1 MKTLLLAFIFSFGSV
16 PQVLAD
22 DVVVH
27 AHSEDA
33 EFKPD
38 AAHGLGRLFA
48 YSQSLVQALDTM
60 AWVTM
65 FGFLPTSFRMHKKVG
80 PICEYDKTNSSSY
93 CSDQLTPEILRDDF
107 DSVLRRRFH
116 VTLTH
121 LHHIRRKAVSNITKI
136 GTYYGGN
143 KNSWELRYARC
154 GAYNNHGD
162 IKQDWPRFLTA
173 YRDDR
178 HGMSS
183 SQKGLYG
190 LFFNYVKRAYSDY
203 LEVINKLLPDLEELC
218 ESD

>member
-1 MKTLLLAFIFSFGSV
+1 MKTLLLAFFFSFGSV

-33 EFKPD
+33 QFKPD
-38 AAHGLGRLFA
+38 AAHGLGRVFA

-65 FGFLPTSFRMHKKVG
+65 FGFVPTSHTHRKVG

-93 CSDQLTPEILRDDF
+93 CAAKLTPEILRDDF

-121 LHHIRRKAVSNITKI
+121 LHHIRRKALSNITKI
-136 GTYYGGN
+136 GVYYRGN
-143 KNSWELRYARC
+143 KTSWELRRTRC
-154 GAYNNHGD
+154 GVYNNHGY

-173 YRDDR
+173 YRNDR

-183 SQKGLYG
+183 SDKESYGLY
-190 LFFNYVKRAYSDY
+190 FNYVKRAYSDY
-203 LEVINKLLPDLEELC
+203 LKVINKLLPDLEELC